1 VIRLQGSQQF
11 LGEFFDNALVVAEI
25 KKPLLESIGQFGLA
39 FLYSLVAAK
48 RFQALVALYAYCLTD
63 NCLK

>member
-1 VIRLQGSQQF
+1 MRLSLPRSKSRYWKELASF
-11 LGEFFDNALVVAEI
+11 
-25 KKPLLESIGQFGLA
+25 A